1 MTTGKMHDN
10 EVVTSAALVGRL
22 LASQFP
28 QWAHLPIAPV
38 ASAGTDNALYRL
50 GEAMVVRLPR
60 VDWAIDQVAKEQ
72 QWLPRLAPHLP
83 LTIPTPLAQG
93 EPGEGYPWSWSIY
106 QWLAGE
112 VVTIE
117 QLSDPTQAALDLAQF
132 ILALQQIDTTNAP
145 LYGAHNSFRGEPLAL
160 RDAETRAAISTL
172 RGLIDSE
179 LATAVWESAVAAPA
193 WSGPPVWLHG
203 DLRPGNLLAHAG
215 RLSAVI
221 DFGLLGTGDP
231 ATDVMAAWL
240 FLSAETR
247 HLFRTALQV
256 DEATWARGRGW
267 ALNFGAMAL
276 PYYQQSN
283 PDLAAIAHRVIQE
296 TLTDYLGS
304 TGIEGLTPPG
314 IG

>member
-1 MTTGKMHDN
+1 MTTSKMHDN
-10 EVVTSAALVGRL
+10 EVATSVTLVGSL

-28 QWAHLPIAPV
+28 QWAHLPIMPV
-38 ASAGTDNALYRL
+38 PSAGTDNALYRL

-72 QWLPRLAPHLP
+72 HWLPRLAPHLP

-93 EPGEGYPWSWSIY
+93 QPGGGYPWAWSIY

-117 QLSDPTQAALDLAQF
+117 QLADPRQATLDLAQF
-132 ILALQQIDTTNAP
+132 IRALQQIDTTDAP

-160 RDAETRAAISTL
+160 RDAETRAAITSL
-172 RGLIDSE
+172 HGLIDSE
-179 LATAVWESAVAAPA
+179 LATAVWESVLAAPA
-193 WSGPPVWLHG
+193 WSGSPVWLHG
-203 DLRPGNLLAHAG
+203 DLRPGNLLARAG

-221 DFGLLGTGDP
+221 DFGLLGVGDP

-240 FLSAETR
+240 FLSADTR
-247 HLFRTALQV
+247 DLFRAALQV
-256 DEATWARGRGW
+256 DDATWARGRGW

-276 PYYQQSN
+276 SYYQESN

-296 TLTDYLGS
+296 TLTN
-304 TGIEGLTPPG
+304 
-314 IG
+314 